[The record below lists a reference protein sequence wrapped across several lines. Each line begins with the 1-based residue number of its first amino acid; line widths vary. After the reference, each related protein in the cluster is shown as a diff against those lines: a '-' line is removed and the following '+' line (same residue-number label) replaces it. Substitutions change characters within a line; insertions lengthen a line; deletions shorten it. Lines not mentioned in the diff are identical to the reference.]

1 MLMRPYVQIAP
12 PTNYKKNF
20 TIDDRYSDNWY
31 NPAFSNVTVSNW
43 YVSWGYWNS
52 DFDAFTWTQI
62 CRIQNDMESL
72 QVWHTLEMWF
82 KFLYWYQN
90 WVNMSMLPYWDR
102 WITVWTYW
110 DAMNV
115 KMQVRVDSSTNQ
127 TIYYA
132 DNIPF
137 VENQLITIAI
147 KTFDNWSWWCLTRYY
162 MNWIELANDSTWI
175 WPSQKVVQQ
184 PHVEMWWNMESQ
196 VSIDYVDY
204 ALPVPTWTYKTVTTT
219 QGMIDDGWQWW
230 DQWSDDYLIFGPR
243 NLFTWNPYKPFVAS
257 NVSLEITAQIWY
269 DPYWSETVSASIDWY
284 VWIWFYGP
292 WYYNPSVPNRLIRLS
307 TLTWPIDFPIWNVI
321 RLEYVDS
328 KFKYYIDWIKVHEES
343 APAIINS
350 NARYYQLL
358 WWTWAY
364 SNISEIKY
372 LIP

>member
-20 TIDDRYSDNWY
+20 TIDDRYADNWY
-31 NPAFSNVTVSNW
+31 KPAFPNITVSNW

-82 KFLYWYQN
+82 KFSYWYQN
-90 WVNMSMLPYWDR
+90 WVNMSMLLYWYR

-115 KMQVRVDSSTNQ
+115 KMQVRVSSPTNQ

-204 ALPVPTWTYKTVTTT
+204 ALPAPAWTFTTN
-219 QGMIDDGWQWW
+219 QQLIDAWFLT
-230 DQWSDDYLIFGPR
+230 SSSHIFSYETELSPISYTHLPQNYSSFELG
-243 NLFTWNPYKPFVAS
+243 LKLW
-257 NVSLEITAQIWY
+257 IWVQRY
-269 DPYWSETVSASIDWY
+269 ASI
-284 VWIWFYGP
+284 WIDEYSWTGEYPPNRFYGYIYLMNDTVR
-292 WYYNPSVPNRLIRLS
+292 WYSDSTKQNFEMWWFSDQPVELKIIFNWFQLKYYANDILIYQEWMQSMLM
-307 TLTWPIDFPIWNVI
+307 NEI
-321 RLEYVDS
+321 RFYGYWKQFYPDINIEYV
-328 KFKYYIDWIKVHEES
+328 KYVV
-343 APAIINS
+343 A
-350 NARYYQLL
+350 
-358 WWTWAY
+358 
-364 SNISEIKY
+364 
-372 LIP
+372 